1 MTNTRTCCICKKSL
15 QHRRSDS
22 RTCSSSCRSKLF
34 RSNRNQTTLVKFR
47 VPHIIFTELT
57 VKAFSANQTINEYLS
72 DLVVNH
78 E

>member
-1 MTNTRTCCICKKSL
+1 M
-15 QHRRSDS
+15 
-22 RTCSSSCRSKLF
+22 
-34 RSNRNQTTLVKFR
+34 LVKFR